1 MVKGGRGALF
11 SSAREVA
18 YVAVMT
24 ALLIAAQYALA
35 AVAGIE
41 LVTALFLPFCTVF
54 GVRRGCMVATCFSLL
69 RCVVFGAMLS
79 VVALYL
85 VYYPLFAAAFGA
97 LGRASRG
104 FSPAGKLAST
114 AALAALLTPC
124 FTLIDD
130 VLSPLITG
138 VRFLPYFYASLP
150 VMAVQ
155 TVCAAVTVS
164 LTFLPL
170 FRVFSMFAGER
181 PGRIG
186 TNNGIGTKEL

>member
-69 RCVVFGAMLS
+69 RCLLNGFALN

-85 VYYPLFAAAFGA
+85 VYFPLFAVAFGF
-97 LGRASRG
+97 LGRAA
-104 FSPAGKLAST
+104 AGLSLARRTVAVTVCAVLFT
-114 AALAALLTPC
+114 AC
-124 FTLIDD
+124 FTLLDD
-130 VLSPLITG
+130 VLTPWILGFSARTAQ
-138 VRFLPYFYASLP
+138 VYFLASLP
-150 VMAVQ
+150 VLGVQ
-155 TVCAAVTVS
+155 CACAAVTV
-164 LTFLPL
+164 PL
-170 FRVFSMFAGER
+170 LYPPLSAALRAAA
-181 PGRIG
+181 
-186 TNNGIGTKEL
+186 KL

>member
-69 RCVVFGAMLS
+69 RCLLWGFAVNVI
-79 VVALYL
+79 ALYL
-85 VYYPLFAAAFGA
+85 IYYNLFALVFGLLGRALRTLSPPRRLVCTAVAAAFM
-97 LGRASRG
+97 
-104 FSPAGKLAST
+104 T
-114 AALAALLTPC
+114 AC
-124 FTLIDD
+124 FTLVDD
-130 VLSPLITG
+130 LVSPLILG
-138 VRFLPYFYASLP
+138 MRFAPYFYASLA
-150 VMAVQ
+150 VLAVQ
-155 TVCAAVTVS
+155 PAFAAASCAV
-164 LTFLPL
+164 LYLPL
-170 FRVFSMFAGER
+170 ER
-181 PGRIG
+181 ALR
-186 TNNGIGTKEL
+186 TLRKV

>member
-69 RCVVFGAMLS
+69 RCLLWGFAVNVI
-79 VVALYL
+79 ALYL
-85 VYYPLFAAAFGA
+85 IYYNLSPLVLGLWGGPPRPLPPPRGLVSRPLAAAFM
-97 LGRASRG
+97 
-104 FSPAGKLAST
+104 T
-114 AALAALLTPC
+114 VC
-124 FTLIDD
+124 FTLLDD
-130 VLSPLITG
+130 LISPLILG
-138 VRFLPYFYASLP
+138 MRFAPYFYASLA
-150 VMAVQ
+150 VLAVQ
-155 TVCAAVTVS
+155 PAFAAASCAV
-164 LTFLPL
+164 LYLPL
-170 FRVFSMFAGER
+170 ER
-181 PGRIG
+181 ALR
-186 TNNGIGTKEL
+186 TLRKV